1 MKGVVTQHVQIWYAQ
16 STKGLSSFQK
26 KNSRRAGTRCE
37 HRAKTAGA
45 TCGVTLSR
53 ISSSSSVNWN
63 SNFPSVWT
71 QRAKPTGSPDPC
83 SRSIIPTRSS
93 TPSSYVKVGSYG
105 KGTATRPRTDLDML
119 FVLPWDV
126 YTRIEALTGNKQS
139 QLLQEV
145 RRTLLVTFPNTEI
158 AADGQ
163 AVVAPFQ
170 TYNVD
175 IVPGISLHRWRLR
188 WPVSD
193 RGQHGWRTVA
203 LVQSGGRVQLPAGRW
218 TRYRPGRRRTS
229 SRCSRRGSASA
240 TWRSNPSASRLLAT
254 VFVTQW
260 EHRHQ
265 TIFYYDWMIRDFFA
279 FMLNYVNGWARP
291 AGITEQILLG
301 DCWES
306 KCRTAYSRALKA
318 CDYERADDDI
328 AAASEWQ
335 KIFGSQFHVNWMR
348 HLLLAGVGA

>member
-1 MKGVVTQHVQIWYAQ
+1 MWRYVIPHFEQFLGELDLKLPERQDAEGKADRIAR
-16 STKGLSSFQK
+16 SLF
-26 KNSRRAGTRCE
+26 
-37 HRAKTAGA
+37 AKYYPNQFFDA
-45 TCGVTLSR
+45 
-53 ISSSSSVNWN
+53 
-63 SNFPSVWT
+63 
-71 QRAKPTGSPDPC
+71 
-83 SRSIIPTRSS
+83 
-93 TPSSYVKVGSYG
+93 SSYVKVGSYG

-119 FVLPWDV
+119 FVLPRDV
-126 YTRIEALTGNKQS
+126 YMRIEELAGNKQS

-158 AADGQ
+158 GANGQ

-175 IVPGISLHRWRLR
+175 IVPAFHFIAGEFAGQYLIADSTDGGRWR
-188 WPVSD
+188 
-193 RGQHGWRTVA
+193 
-203 LVQSGGRVQLPAGRW
+203 
-218 TRYRPGRRRTS
+218 Y
-229 SRCSRRGSASA
+229 
-240 TWRSNPSASRLLAT
+240 SNPVAEYNCLQEVDLISAGKATHLIKMLKAWKRECNVEIKSICLEIAAT
-254 VFVTQW
+254 VFLTHW

-265 TIFYYDWMIRDFFA
+265 TIFYYDWMIRDFFG

-306 KCRTAYSRALKA
+306 KCRSAYSRALKA
-318 CDYERADDDI
+318 CEYERADDDI

-335 KIFGSQFHVNWMR
+335 KVFGSQLHVNWMR